1 MPLPCRQRLVQIARK
16 HNALIISDDI
26 YDMLQWPSSR
36 TSTSLSR
43 NRLLPRF
50 VDIDRSLPPLASDP
64 HHFGYALSN
73 GSFSKIIAPGV
84 RTGWVDASPALAVA
98 LGACGSTLAGGCP
111 SGLMAAIIAQLMR
124 GGFLQAHVS
133 KTLIPAYRRR
143 REIMVE
149 AIERHL
155 GPLGVALANISSA
168 EEYFV
173 GGYFLWMKLPD
184 GVISSEVGKMAK
196 EEESLA
202 VSPGVTFGV
211 SGDDKKWDFER
222 FLRLSFSY
230 DDETNLVEGTVRLA
244 RIIRRLLKQNNK
256 ESSTLASM
264 D

>member
-1 MPLPCRQRLVQIARK
+1 MSLTSRQGLVQIARK

-26 YDMLQWPSSR
+26 YDMLQWPSSPA
-36 TSTSLSR
+36 STSSSRNAPLSR
-43 NRLLPRF
+43 L

-64 HHFGYALSN
+64 HHFGHALSN

-84 RTGWVDASPALAVA
+84 RTGWVDASPSLAIALST
-98 LGACGSTLAGGCP
+98 CGSTLAGGCP
-111 SGLMAAIIAQLMR
+111 SGLMATIIAHLMH

-143 REIMVE
+143 RKLMVD

-155 GPLGVALANISSA
+155 EPVGVVLTRISSA

-173 GGYFLWMKLPD
+173 GGFFLWMKLPD
-184 GVISSEVGKMAK
+184 GVKSSEVGKLAK
-196 EEESLA
+196 EEENLI

-211 SGDDKKWDFER
+211 VGDTKKGDFEQ

-230 DDETNLVEGTVRLA
+230 DDEANLVEGTVRLA
-244 RIIRRLLKQNNK
+244 RVIRRLLKLDTYVFK
-256 ESSTLASM
+256 GSS
-264 D
+264 